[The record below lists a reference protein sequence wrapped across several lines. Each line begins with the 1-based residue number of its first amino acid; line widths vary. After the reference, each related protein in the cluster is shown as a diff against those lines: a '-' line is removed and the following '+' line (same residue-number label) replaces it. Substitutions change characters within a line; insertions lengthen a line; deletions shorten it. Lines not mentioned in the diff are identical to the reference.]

1 MSPSDSRTPGLLTLG
16 VDPRRAR
23 AAVVLVH
30 GRGASPEAIAGL
42 TRRLPQEE
50 IAHLAPGAPDG
61 VWYPHRFLT
70 PRAENEPALSRALAR
85 IADVVA
91 GLIAGGVPQERIG
104 LVGFSQGA
112 CLALEHVLQAP
123 GRYGFVAGLSGAMI
137 GPMDEVRAPV
147 DLRGTPALIAC
158 AEQDAHI
165 PREYVEATA
174 LRFRASGAEVTHLT
188 FTGDHH
194 GVFPEEVT
202 WLQQHVAALARR

>member
-1 MSPSDSRTPGLLTLG
+1 MSQSDSNTPALLALG
-16 VDPRRAR
+16 ADPRQAR

-42 TRRLPQEE
+42 TRRLPQGD
-50 IAHLAPGAPDG
+50 IAYLAPGAPGG

-91 GLIAGGVPQERIG
+91 GLVADGVPQERIG

-112 CLALEHVLQAP
+112 CLVLEHALQAP
-123 GRYGFVAGLSGAMI
+123 ARYGFVAGLSGAMI
-137 GPMDEVRAPV
+137 GPLNESRAPV
-147 DLRGTPALIAC
+147 DLCGTPTLVAC
-158 AEQDAHI
+158 AEHDAHI
-165 PREYVEATA
+165 PREHVEATA

-188 FTGDHH
+188 FAGDHH
-194 GVFPEEVT
+194 GVFPEEVA
-202 WLQQHVAALARR
+202 WLQDHVAALARH